1 MLSFI
6 LQHKSMKL
14 KPERLFEELKAL
26 AEQIGIEVIVDKGSF
41 RGGYCTVHDAKK
53 IVLNKHLP
61 PEGKA
66 AKLAESIKS
75 VRTFPLEGMYLKP
88 ALREYLEMPS
98 CAQHTTTIAEVP
110 PGNTEEPRVPTTSN
124 FTTN

>member
-1 MLSFI
+1 
-6 LQHKSMKL
+6 MKL

-66 AKLAESIKS
+66 AKLAEGIK
-75 VRTFPLEGMYLKP
+75 TFPLEGMYLKP
-88 ALREYLEMPS
+88 ALREYLDMPS
-98 CAQHTTTIAEVP
+98 HINHAQASDEVSS
-110 PGNTEEPRVPTTSN
+110 EEPRVQPISS
-124 FTTN
+124 FTNN